1 MCATVSALRC
11 SSFHPLYLS
20 SLHSNQ
26 KSHVVAKVTEELPI
40 PNAYVGYVI
49 GRGGTRIKKVQEEN
63 DVKVFFRDKS
73 GADKEEG
80 EQEGEGEG
88 EESMRTAIIIG
99 NPGNVERAKAAIMEI
114 VDEKRS
120 QPEPQTMVI
129 SVPTRV
135 VGRIIG
141 KHGSQ
146 IRQLQNES
154 KARIVVERTSN
165 PDTMQTQVSI
175 TGQEADIDRACIL
188 LKELLEQTD
197 RRPTSGAMPPPS
209 QFSGPPFKPHLLPAG
224 LPSGDEQVTAYA
236 SAIDEDCCIWVQV
249 REGGRGFSNACVYID
264 VTVLAGMCERKC
276 SPDKF

>member
-1 MCATVSALRC
+1 M
-11 SSFHPLYLS
+11 
-20 SLHSNQ
+20 
-26 KSHVVAKVTEELPI
+26 VAKVTEELPI
-40 PNAYVGYVI
+40 PSACVGYVI

-80 EQEGEGEG
+80 EGEGEG

-99 NPGNVERAKAAIMEI
+99 NPANVERAKAVIIEI
-114 VDEKRS
+114 VDEKQS
-120 QPEPQTMVI
+120 QPEPQTIVI
-129 SVPTRV
+129 SVPTRM

-165 PDTMQTQVSI
+165 PDTMQTQMSI
-175 TGQEADIDRACIL
+175 TGQEADIDRACLL
-188 LKELLEQTD
+188 LKELLEQSD
-197 RRPTSGAMPPPS
+197 RRPASGAIPPSS
-209 QFSGPPFKPHLLPAG
+209 QFSGPPFKPRLLPAV
-224 LPSGDEQVTAYA
+224 LPSGVEPVTAYA

-249 REGGRGFSNACVYID
+249 REGGGASVREGGGASVREGGGASVREGGRSIS
-264 VTVLAGMCERKC
+264 ERRREGHQ
-276 SPDKF
+276 